1 MKVQRATDASD
12 IAWLQSTFNIEGS
25 GLGTSYEIE
34 ATATSGTHLKL
45 ESGRTRM
52 ITLKLGLSKLE
63 SLSSPKNSHCQQW
76 QGVLSRYTFET
87 VQKKRVFPENSSA
100 DETSFI
106 KVISCLKQIFH
117 EVCLFL
123 HNNREIPPSI
133 QSI

>member
-52 ITLKLGLSKLE
+52 ITYKLGLTKLE
-63 SLSSPKNSHCQQW
+63 SLSSPKKSHCQQW

-87 VQKKRVFPENSSA
+87 VQKNAYFRRTAALMRPHL
-100 DETSFI
+100 
-106 KVISCLKQIFH
+106 LK
-117 EVCLFL
+117 
-123 HNNREIPPSI
+123 S
-133 QSI
+133 